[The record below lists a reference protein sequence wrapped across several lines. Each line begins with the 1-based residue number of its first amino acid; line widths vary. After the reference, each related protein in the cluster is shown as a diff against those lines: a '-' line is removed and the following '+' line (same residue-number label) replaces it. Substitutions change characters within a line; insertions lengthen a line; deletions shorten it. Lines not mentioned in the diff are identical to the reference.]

1 MVKCFSQA
9 KISQSS
15 HHHLFLTHFGLFGLF
30 GVYPFY
36 SLSLLCPLRSTLKMR
51 EKGAMQVPLECIVIM
66 DFVDVLVLEVTSGAD
81 ER

>member
-1 MVKCFSQA
+1 
-9 KISQSS
+9 
-15 HHHLFLTHFGLFGLF
+15 
-30 GVYPFY
+30 
-36 SLSLLCPLRSTLKMR
+36 MR